1 LYISGDFNKKLLLMN
16 REEIL
21 KAGKLILFLLLV
33 GMSSSIFAQGL
44 KADGMR
50 IVDQDGNDVI
60 LRGMGLGGWMIQE
73 GYMLETSNFANTQ
86 FKIKAKIED
95 LIGTSNTEAFYEA
108 WLNNHCTR
116 KDIDSLAAWGFNS
129 IRVPM
134 HYNLFTLPIE
144 KEPVA
149 GGNTW
154 LSKGFALTDSLV
166 KWCSAKKIY
175 VILDLHAAPGGQ
187 GHDAAI
193 SDYDATKPSL
203 WESDANKQKTIA
215 LWRKLAERYA
225 NEPWVGGY
233 DLINEPNWNFEEGAN
248 KNGCAESSNI
258 PLRQLYIDITK
269 AIREVDQKHI
279 LYIEGNC
286 WGNNYKGLFPL
297 WDGNLVISFHKYW
310 NYNDRNAI
318 EPYLNVRKEYNV
330 PIWLGESGE
339 NSNQW
344 FADAIQLVE
353 KNNIGWAWWPL
364 KKINSIVGPLTVKKT
379 DGYQA
384 LLNYWQKGGTKP
396 SVETAKAAL
405 MQQAENLKIE
415 NCIYHKDVIDAM
427 FRQVKDSTTRP
438 FALLKVPGIVV
449 ATDYDLGKNGKAYFD
464 TDIATYR
471 TSTGKN
477 TSWNSG
483 YSYRNDG
490 VDIEKTSDV
499 NPQSNGYNI
508 GWTVDGEWMQ
518 YTLTVDLSAVY
529 NVEIRY
535 ASLVSGSKI
544 RLQVNDTDVTQD
556 VELPL
561 TGTAQSWNSVVINNV
576 ELKKGSQKLKLII
589 EKGGAKIEF
598 MRFSLTKGNQ

>member
-1 LYISGDFNKKLLLMN
+1 MSGYSNKKLIRMN
-16 REEIL
+16 KEKKL
-21 KAGKLILFLLLV
+21 KTICLILFLLLV
-33 GMSSSIFAQGL
+33 GMSSSLLAQGL
-44 KADGMR
+44 KADGQR
-50 IVDQDGNDVI
+50 IADQNGNDVI

-73 GYMLETSNFANTQ
+73 GYMLETSSFANTQ
-86 FKIKAKIED
+86 SKIRAKIED
-95 LIGTSNTEAFYEA
+95 LIGASNTEAFYDA
-108 WLNNHCTR
+108 WIANHCTK

-144 KEPVA
+144 KEPVT
-149 GGNTW
+149 GKNTW

-166 KWCSAKKIY
+166 KWCSAKNIY
-175 VILDLHAAPGGQ
+175 VILDLHGAPGGQ

-215 LWRKLAERYA
+215 LWRKLAERYV

-258 PLRQLYIDITK
+258 PLRQLYLDITK

-279 LYIEGNC
+279 LFIEGNC

-297 WDGNLVISFHKYW
+297 WDSNLVISFHKYW
-310 NYNDRNAI
+310 NYNDQKAI
-318 EPYLNVRKEYNV
+318 ESYLDVRREYNV

-344 FADAIQLVE
+344 FTDAIQLVE

-364 KKINSIVGPLTVKKT
+364 KKINNIVGPLTVKKN

-384 LLNYWQKGGTKP
+384 LLEYWQKGGVKP

-427 FRQVKDSTTRP
+427 FRQVRDSTTKP
-438 FALLKVPGIVV
+438 FAVLKVPGVV
-449 ATDYDLGKNGKAYFD
+449 AATDYDMGENGKAYFD
-464 TDIATYR
+464 SDIATYH
-471 TSTGKN
+471 TNTGKS
-477 TSWNSG
+477 TVWNNG
-483 YSYRNDG
+483 HAYRNDG
-490 VDIEKTSDV
+490 VDIEKTEDV
-499 NPQSNGYNI
+499 NPKSNGYDI

-518 YTLTVDLSAVY
+518 YTLVVDKSATY
-529 NVEIRY
+529 DVEIRY
-535 ASLVSGSKI
+535 ATSDPGSEIK
-544 RLQVNDTDVTQD
+544 LQVNGKDATNV

-561 TGTAQSWNSVVINNV
+561 TGSKQSWKSMVINNIK
-576 ELKKGSQKLKLII
+576 LQKGTQKLKLII
-589 EKGGAKIEF
+589 EKGGLNIGF
-598 MRFSLTKGNQ
+598 LQFSVSKVE